1 MTFVISYVILWIYG
15 GEYKGSITPCILLCF
30 ATLLSTLGM
39 ASSKIIIKF
48 SGYRF
53 LLFKTIFIM
62 VLSMVLSFF
71 LTLRFGLIGAASA
84 VIITEAFSL
93 TVVNYMFM
101 QGFIL
106 LVHIEILKIIFA
118 RMRSFF
124 VFSN

>member
-1 MTFVISYVILWIYG
+1 
-15 GEYKGSITPCILLCF
+15 
-30 ATLLSTLGM
+30 
-39 ASSKIIIKF
+39 
-48 SGYRF
+48 
-53 LLFKTIFIM
+53 M